1 MKNSKVMYNRRSF
14 LKCGCLAG
22 LLAFDS
28 FQANSSNDLNDKIIP
43 PKKDSFSLGMAG
55 YTFKKFDL
63 ETSLNVMKRLDVRF
77 LCVKDFHL
85 PFSST
90 AEDIVSFR
98 AKCNSYGVT
107 PYAVGPIYMK
117 SKQEIDAAFSYAQRV
132 GVKMMVGVPNYE
144 LLKYV
149 EEKVKESDI
158 RYAIHLHGPDM
169 ELYPDATDVWE
180 HTKDLDSRI
189 GMCLDI
195 GHDFRNGCDPIQ
207 DLIKYHSRVFD
218 IHIKDV
224 TDSSKKGVGIELGR
238 GKIDFV
244 SLIKTLRQLNYQGV
258 CSLEYEKDMNDPFLG
273 IAESIGY
280 FKGCCRI

>member
-22 LLAFDS
+22 LFAFDS

-43 PKKDSFSLGMAG
+43 PIKDSFSLGMAG